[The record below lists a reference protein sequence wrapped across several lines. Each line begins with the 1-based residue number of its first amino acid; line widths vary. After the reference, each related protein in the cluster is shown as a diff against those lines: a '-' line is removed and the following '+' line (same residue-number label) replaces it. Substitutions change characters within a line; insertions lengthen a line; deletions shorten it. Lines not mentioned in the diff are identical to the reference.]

1 MGPLGHSIAA
11 LVAIGLTPAVALAL
25 LVRPSLRIGLGE
37 RLGRIDVVSPG
48 SEGAIWVHAS
58 SVGEA
63 KAACRL
69 VDALESV
76 EQSVR
81 TSTSTRPGREVFR
94 RERPHGKATLLPLDH
109 PWLTE
114 AALRRTRPSLSVMIE
129 TELWPSWIASCAR
142 QSVPVVVA
150 SGRLSDRS
158 FPSYRKVKRAMR
170 GTLARIEAVG
180 ARTEL
185 DAERFI
191 ELGVPENR
199 VRITGD
205 LKLDPPAGQ
214 PALAIDLIRALAD
227 TPVVIGGSTHKGEE
241 TALLD
246 AMASA
251 EKVGHGYVL
260 VIAPRQVARAAEIV
274 SLCRDRQR
282 RVYRRSELEGRHL
295 VPGEVLVL
303 DTLGELAALYATAS
317 IAFVGGTLVPVGGHN
332 LVEPVHAGCPVLFG
346 PYVSNV
352 RKIVEILEV
361 GDAGRKVA
369 DAAGLAAATLEAF
382 EDLEACRVRG
392 EVGRDALESH
402 RGSVAQTQR
411 MIEEVLARR
420 VERTD

>member
-1 MGPLGHSIAA
+1 
-11 LVAIGLTPAVALAL
+11 
-25 LVRPSLRIGLGE
+25 
-37 RLGRIDVVSPG
+37 
-48 SEGAIWVHAS
+48 
-58 SVGEA
+58 
-63 KAACRL
+63 
-69 VDALESV
+69 
-76 EQSVR
+76 
-81 TSTSTRPGREVFR
+81 
-94 RERPHGKATLLPLDH
+94 
-109 PWLTE
+109 
-114 AALRRTRPSLSVMIE
+114 
-129 TELWPSWIASCAR
+129 
-142 QSVPVVVA
+142 
-150 SGRLSDRS
+150 
-158 FPSYRKVKRAMR
+158 
-170 GTLARIEAVG
+170 
-180 ARTEL
+180 
-185 DAERFI
+185 
-191 ELGVPENR
+191 
-199 VRITGD
+199 
-205 LKLDPPAGQ
+205 
-214 PALAIDLIRALAD
+214 
-227 TPVVIGGSTHKGEE
+227 
-241 TALLD
+241 
-246 AMASA
+246 MASA
-251 EKVGHGYVL
+251 EKAGHGYVL

-392 EVGRDALESH
+392 ELGREALEAH